1 MLLKLGLTSL
11 LQKWPE
17 ITLEQKSYISA
28 ALLSSFDAYSSRSPS
43 STADGPLSLIHL
55 SIRHLTKLCRLLEVF
70 LECNPPQSDTLT
82 TTLTSLSATC
92 ISFLGFTDVSV
103 GKIAWKA
110 LALLMTI
117 DFEVV
122 LGLMDQIYPRI
133 HGATLE
139 FLEVLIVT
147 NFKIR
152 NGVEFVKQWTE
163 LLRISEANESGICH
177 PDILE
182 LYVEHYSI

>member
-1 MLLKLGLTSL
+1 M
-11 LQKWPE
+11 
-17 ITLEQKSYISA
+17 
-28 ALLSSFDAYSSRSPS
+28 
-43 STADGPLSLIHL
+43 
-55 SIRHLTKLCRLLEVF
+55 
-70 LECNPPQSDTLT
+70 
-82 TTLTSLSATC
+82 
-92 ISFLGFTDVSV
+92 SV
-103 GKIAWKA
+103 AKVAWKA

-122 LGLMDQIYPRI
+122 LGLMEQVYPRI

-139 FLEVLIVT
+139 FLEVLVVT

-163 LLRISEANESGICH
+163 LLRTSEANESGLCH

-182 LYVEHYSI
+182 LYVKTISNLTIEFPRKSGLI